1 MESLT
6 FLVQSTPK
14 KTGKNGGRQGVKK
27 KGGRKDSASLSGSTV
42 PDSRSINPRMQ
53 SNLCVLFLFLHATML
68 EKPHERKMRKKGI
81 ILRGGEKKTQNQ
93 NLSVAIS

>member
-1 MESLT
+1 
-6 FLVQSTPK
+6 
-14 KTGKNGGRQGVKK
+14 
-27 KGGRKDSASLSGSTV
+27 
-42 PDSRSINPRMQ
+42 MQ